1 MGSTRLTAAVV
12 LGVLFAVAAV
22 GLGRLAPDPAAV
34 FSLPEEHP
42 VAQATRLLNEV
53 TAGDDVVVV
62 VVHQTGE
69 AVAGVLRSEGLEI
82 LEAAHSAM
90 ESLPQFVAVRS
101 VLNAPILTQVDG
113 AMTAVTPLRP
123 PPDSIDGWSEARGL
137 LLVDRF
143 VLASLLS
150 EDARTAAL
158 VGWLWSG
165 SPDRWLA
172 RRASFALKQEAFRNS
187 TPGRAVQGLINEAR
201 MAVALGDE
209 DGPAD
214 GVIAG
219 RLRKLAAEDPAIS
232 DLVTGW
238 ERSPKRSLGASASA
252 ALQPLLEVLAEQ
264 SGAKGFR
271 LAQVG
276 EAVVEQQIEALYGPS
291 LARGLALLAL
301 LAGLINFGLRRS
313 FGAALLAAV
322 AAPAALVVLLG
333 LFGFLGVGLHPVSL
347 ACAFLAGWWALVF
360 GTARGEGAGDDPLGM
375 ALWIL
380 PLGAG
385 TMSVIGYGAGGGP
398 AAAAT
403 VLVAVLVAV
412 ACFTPREQAAQPPNL
427 PSGSSLG
434 LASVVVLLGGC
445 FLWNAGIG
453 LDPSRMLAESEDVG
467 WAAATLAE
475 DLGTVPAAFLVH
487 DFRDGVERGLT
498 EPEVLRSIFHAQRAV
513 ADPHAGAAG
522 SSLRSVVGWVDYV
535 LALAAGMGDA
545 EPLSGQRAT
554 IEQYLLMFHR
564 PADTFALASSD
575 LKVAVSLLSLERG
588 AGPRLAQG
596 AGSLSGPAPEPQ
608 LAGSAL
614 EMMVASRC
622 AVQRGV
628 TGLLAL
634 LVLFFGLGRTGGNTL
649 RPRVGQAA
657 LVVASMA
664 LGLSSAAMVEG
675 VVTTSALLASLAAGG
690 LIAASWSWGDRAAL
704 MALGLGGASA
714 CGLLVSPILGLRGIG
729 LVLLLACLAAWG
741 FRAHLVWRRSL

>member
-1 MGSTRLTAAVV
+1 MGSTRLTAALV
-12 LGVLFAVAAV
+12 LGALAAVAAV
-22 GLGRLAPDPAAV
+22 GLGRLAPDPGAV

-42 VAQATRLLNEV
+42 VARATRLLNEV

-62 VVHQTGE
+62 VVHQTGD
-69 AVAGVLRSEGLEI
+69 AVTGVLRSEGLEV

-101 VLNAPILTQVDG
+101 VLNAPILTQTEG

-137 LLVDRF
+137 LLGDRF

-150 EDARTAAL
+150 ADARTAAL

-165 SPDRWLA
+165 TPDQWLA
-172 RRASFALKQEAFRNS
+172 RRASFALKEEAFRKS
-187 TPGRAVQGLINEAR
+187 SSGPTVQALINEAR

-209 DGPAD
+209 EGPAD
-214 GVIAG
+214 GVIAR
-219 RLRKLAAEDPAIS
+219 RLRNLAAEEPAIAE
-232 DLVTGW
+232 LVADWGLGLGL
-238 ERSPKRSLGASASA
+238 RSAASASA
-252 ALQPLLEVLAEQ
+252 QLQPLLEALVEP
-264 SGAKGFR
+264 SGATGLR

-276 EAVVEQQIEALYGPS
+276 EAEVEQQIEALYGPS

-301 LAGLINFGLRRS
+301 LAGLVNFALRRS
-313 FGAALLAAV
+313 IGSASLAAA
-322 AAPAALVVLLG
+322 AAPVALVVLLG

-385 TMSVIGYGAGGGP
+385 TISVIGYGAGGGP

-412 ACFTPREQAAQPPNL
+412 ACFTPRQQADQPPNL
-427 PSGSSLG
+427 PSSSSLG
-434 LASVVVLLGGC
+434 LVSVGLLVGGA
-445 FLWNAGIG
+445 FLWTSGVG
-453 LDPSRMLAESEDVG
+453 LDPSRMLAQSEDAG

-498 EPEVLRSIFHAQRAV
+498 EPEVLRSLFLAQQQV
-513 ADPHAGAAG
+513 VDESAGASG
-522 SSLRSVVGWVDYV
+522 STLRSVIGWVDYV
-535 LALAAGMGDA
+535 LALAAAMGDT

-575 LKVAVSLLSLERG
+575 LKVAVSILSLEQG
-588 AGPRLAQG
+588 AGPRLAQI
-596 AGSLSGPAPEPQ
+596 AGGLSGPAPEPQ

-614 EMMVASRC
+614 EMMVASRG

-634 LVLFFGLGRTGGNTL
+634 LVLFFGLGGTGDKTF
-649 RPRVGQAA
+649 RPRLAQAVV
-657 LVVASMA
+657 VVASMA
-664 LGLSSAAMVEG
+664 FGLSGAVAVEG
-675 VVTTSALLASLAAGG
+675 VVTASALLASLAAGG

-704 MALGLGGASA
+704 MALGLGGASS